1 MNQKPTE
8 ILDTILGYLGF
19 VATVREEVQDGTTVL
34 QVLTSEPERL
44 IGRREQVMDDLQL
57 IVNRIL
63 LAQNPPGPR
72 VVVDIAHHRAM
83 RDDALAAQAR
93 QLADVV
99 RSTGRPMH
107 TAPLNAYD
115 RRIVHNVFKDDSEIS
130 TSSPQTDHKLKRVT
144 LRKKP
149 PEKKAE

>member
-99 RSTGRPMH
+99 RSTGLPMH

-115 RRIVHNVFKDDSEIS
+115 RRIVHNVFKDDPEIS

-144 LRKKP
+144 LSKKP

>member
-1 MNQKPTE
+1 MNPKPAE

-19 VATVREEVQDGTTVL
+19 VATVQEESVDGTTVL

-63 LAQNPPGPR
+63 AAQMPPGPW

-83 RDDALAAQAR
+83 RDDALAEQAR
-93 QLADVV
+93 QLGNVV

-115 RRIVHNVFKDDSEIS
+115 RRIVHNVFKDDPEIS
-130 TSSPQTDHKLKRVT
+130 TSSPKTEEKLKRVT
-144 LRKKP
+144 LRKRPLDKP
-149 PEKKAE
+149 AS

>member
-44 IGRREQVMDDLQL
+44 IGRREQVMEDLQL

-115 RRIVHNVFKDDSEIS
+115 RRIVHNVFKDDPEIS

-149 PEKKAE
+149 SEKKAD